1 MRPYLHSGANVT
13 YTRLAAASTEIRVST
28 IMRRCSRR
36 LHRFIILS
44 SDFGRSIDRLTE
56 AALSG
61 DIPGRACGHL
71 SSQALLRRQRPLGQG
86 GDVDAEIDKGRTDI
100 GAVLSDQGSLCWATM
115 ASQLFISSQSPYV
128 FYTNYVRTLKSGGRR
143 ILLLGFVLY
152 LYGLSSFGSFSL
164 FSVFS

>member
-1 MRPYLHSGANVT
+1 MIGCVIPRCNLNCGITQPILLTYLYIAPHNFPTLYTLPLQDVTEDLLRPYLHSGANVT

-61 DIPGRACGHL
+61 DIPGGARGHL
-71 SSQALLRRQRPLGQG
+71 PGQALLRRHRPLEQG
-86 GDVDAEIDKGRTDI
+86 RGVDAEVDKGRTDL
-100 GAVLSDQGSLCWATM
+100 GAV
-115 ASQLFISSQSPYV
+115 
-128 FYTNYVRTLKSGGRR
+128 
-143 ILLLGFVLY
+143 
-152 LYGLSSFGSFSL
+152 SFNRDRG
-164 FSVFS
+164 VWQR